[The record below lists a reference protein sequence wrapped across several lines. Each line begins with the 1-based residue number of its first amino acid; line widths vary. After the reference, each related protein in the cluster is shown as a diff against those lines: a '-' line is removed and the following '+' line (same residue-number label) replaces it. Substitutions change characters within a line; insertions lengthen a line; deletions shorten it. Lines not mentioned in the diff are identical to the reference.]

1 MGSRRVKQVLITNT
15 KTYPPM
21 RKGKMIAQACHASI
35 AFLTRP
41 LGIHWDDRITP
52 NATWDEATRIWMAE
66 GFTKIGLQVDSE
78 EALRELRDRAHD
90 AGLKANL
97 IVDSGETEFN
107 GRPTA
112 TCLAIGPDYSDE
124 IDKITGALKL
134 L

>member
-1 MGSRRVKQVLITNT
+1 
-15 KTYPPM
+15 
-21 RKGKMIAQACHASI
+21 MIAQACHASI

-41 LGIHWDDRITP
+41 LAREWLNHARPADI
-52 NATWDEATRIWMAE
+52 WDEATRIWMDE

-78 EALRELRDRAHD
+78 EALRELLNKAHD
-90 AGLKANL
+90 AGLKAHL

-124 IDKITGALKL
+124 IDKITGSLKL

>member
-1 MGSRRVKQVLITNT
+1 MASRRVKQVLITNV
-15 KTYPPM
+15 KTDPPM

-35 AFLTRP
+35 AFLTRSI
-41 LGIHWDDRITP
+41 GENWDREIEPRRI
-52 NATWDEATRIWMAE
+52 WDEATRIWMVE

-78 EALRELRDRAHD
+78 EALRELYDKAQD
-90 AGLKANL
+90 AGLKAYL

-124 IDKITGALKL
+124 IDKITGNLKL

>member
-1 MGSRRVKQVLITNT
+1 
-15 KTYPPM
+15 
-21 RKGKMIAQACHASI
+21 MIAQACHASI
-35 AFLTRP
+35 AFLTRSI
-41 LGIHWDDRITP
+41 GENWDREIEPRRI
-52 NATWDEATRIWMAE
+52 WDEATRIWMVE

-78 EALRELRDRAHD
+78 EALRELYDKAQD
-90 AGLKANL
+90 AGLKAYL

-124 IDKITGALKL
+124 IDKITGNLKL